1 MKIVHSKI
9 IGEGAPLLILHGYF
23 GMSDNW
29 KSLGNKFG
37 EDFQIHLIDQRNHGR
52 SFHANNFNYDLLVE
66 DIVQYIEH
74 HQLEKVIVLG
84 HSMGGKVAM
93 LFAVKYP
100 TLVAKLIIV
109 DIAPRYYQPH
119 HTDILKA
126 LNSVDFLIHNT
137 RKLVDQK
144 IAELIP
150 DIGVRSFLLKNVYW
164 KEKGLLAYRFNLQS
178 LTENNS
184 EVGKALPSFTTFN
197 GETLFLAGGNSGYIT
212 ESEVPM
218 IKAHFPKAIIKTI
231 ANVGHWLHAEK
242 PKAFYELVICF
253 LKK

>member
-109 DIAPRYYQPH
+109 DIAPRYYHPH

-144 IAELIP
+144 ITELIP
-150 DIGVRSFLLKNVYW
+150 EIGVRSFLLKNVYW

-178 LTENNS
+178 LTENNH
-184 EVGKALPSFTTFN
+184 EVGKHCHRLQP
-197 GETLFLAGGNSGYIT
+197 L
-212 ESEVPM
+212 M
-218 IKAHFPKAIIKTI
+218 
-231 ANVGHWLHAEK
+231 EK
-242 PKAFYELVICF
+242 LYF
-253 LKK
+253 

>member
-52 SFHANNFNYDLLVE
+52 SFHAGNFDYDLLVE
-66 DIVQYIEH
+66 DIVQYIKH

-84 HSMGGKVAM
+84 HSMGGKAAM

-150 DIGVRSFLLKNVYW
+150 DIGVRSFLLKNAISRQNRLGFRLLSRMQRVHSRW
-164 KEKGLLAYRFNLQS
+164 SVQTIGPIFSPKELRQS
-178 LTENNS
+178 YLWQQS
-184 EVGKALPSFTTFN
+184 Q
-197 GETLFLAGGNSGYIT
+197 
-212 ESEVPM
+212 
-218 IKAHFPKAIIKTI
+218 TI
-231 ANVGHWLHAEK
+231 W
-242 PKAFYELVICF
+242 IF
-253 LKK
+253 LKERLSL

>member
-109 DIAPRYYQPH
+109 DIAPRYYHPH

-184 EVGKALPSFTTFN
+184 EVGKALPSFTTFD

-212 ESEVPM
+212 KSEVPM
-218 IKAHFPKAIIKTI
+218 IKAHFPKASIKTI
-231 ANVGHWLHAEK
+231 ANVGHWLHAET
-242 PKAFYELVICF
+242 PGAFYELVMRF

>member
-184 EVGKALPSFTTFN
+184 EVGKALPSFTTFD

-212 ESEVPM
+212 ESEVPV
-218 IKAHFPKAIIKTI
+218 IKAHFQKASIKTI

-242 PKAFYELVICF
+242 PRAFYELVMRF